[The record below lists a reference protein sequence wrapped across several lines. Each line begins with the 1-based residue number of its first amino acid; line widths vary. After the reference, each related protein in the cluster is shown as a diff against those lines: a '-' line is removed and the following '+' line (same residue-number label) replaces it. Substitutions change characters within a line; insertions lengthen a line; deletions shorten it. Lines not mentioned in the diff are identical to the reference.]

1 MSQST
6 KPTTSVNMAYG
17 AGDLA
22 INLHFNSVLLML
34 LFFYTDVVGIS
45 PATAGTIFVVA
56 RIVDAVTDPMMG
68 WIADRTRTSMGR
80 FRPYILLGAFLT
92 GVLLVATF
100 SAPFEEQSAKVLWA
114 YGTYILFG
122 VAYTVM
128 SIPYSALTA
137 AITDDAGAR
146 TVLSS
151 FRMVFATIG
160 TLIVYLSMRPII
172 EATGGGVAGFQYAAL
187 FLAVLAFLVLV
198 WTVRG
203 TKENVTLPTHVPTMR
218 DMLAALKGGGL
229 PLALVIVTFFMG
241 MLVFTI
247 RSAVLVYYFKYNIG
261 DESLFEVFL
270 AVSVVGQLIGIVAA
284 PFIAAR
290 LGKMQTN
297 LLGFVVVGI
306 SGMGIFYTP
315 YDQIGLLFAIMSI
328 GSLFIGLITVVGWS
342 LLPDTVEYAEWRTGI
357 RADGAIYAVASF
369 FHKMSMAVG
378 GFIGAMILAVTDYV
392 PKAPQQSEGALDG
405 IAFAVGA
412 APAICLFV
420 AAIAIY
426 FYPLNEKR
434 FQKISEDLIARK
446 ARP

>member
-1 MSQST
+1 
-6 KPTTSVNMAYG
+6 
-17 AGDLA
+17 
-22 INLHFNSVLLML
+22 
-34 LFFYTDVVGIS
+34 
-45 PATAGTIFVVA
+45 
-56 RIVDAVTDPMMG
+56 
-68 WIADRTRTSMGR
+68 
-80 FRPYILLGAFLT
+80 
-92 GVLLVATF
+92 
-100 SAPFEEQSAKVLWA
+100 
-114 YGTYILFG
+114 
-122 VAYTVM
+122 
-128 SIPYSALTA
+128 
-137 AITDDAGAR
+137 
-146 TVLSS
+146 
-151 FRMVFATIG
+151 
-160 TLIVYLSMRPII
+160 
-172 EATGGGVAGFQYAAL
+172 
-187 FLAVLAFLVLV
+187 
-198 WTVRG
+198 
-203 TKENVTLPTHVPTMR
+203 
-218 DMLAALKGGGL
+218 
-229 PLALVIVTFFMG
+229 LALVIVTFFMG

-378 GFIGAMILAVTDYV
+378 GFIGAMILAMTDYV

-434 FQKISEDLIARK
+434 FQKISKDLIARK
-446 ARP
+446 ARA